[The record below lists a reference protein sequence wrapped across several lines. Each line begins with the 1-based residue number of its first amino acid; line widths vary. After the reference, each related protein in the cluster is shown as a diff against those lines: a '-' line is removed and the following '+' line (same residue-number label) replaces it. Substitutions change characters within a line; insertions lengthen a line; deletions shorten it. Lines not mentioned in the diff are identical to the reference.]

1 MVHTEITDKSHSIY
15 IIENGN
21 IETELKINVVQDL
34 KKAAFDMKTLKEQGD
49 SFQGKSL

>member
-15 IIENGN
+15 VIENGN
-21 IETELKINVVQDL
+21 RGTDLNINVVQDL

-49 SFQGKSL
+49 TFQGKSL